1 MTRSL
6 QSRLLL
12 GLALGTSLVLVAAG
26 LALYGLIRAELISEF
41 DAGLAGEA
49 LALATLVEEE
59 RGQIKSEMGEHE
71 VAKFQLEGRPIYFQ
85 VWDREGKPIERS
97 AGLGSARLP
106 RFGGTPEKPQFRA
119 VVLPGGRAGRVVGFR
134 FTPHRDGEE
143 DRGRGSPLAGTAAEM
158 RRASGASSAAG
169 VGSIRPPDAPVT
181 FVAARDTAPLEHTL
195 QRIEWLL
202 SAVFGG
208 AVAASLLVTA
218 PIVRV
223 GLRPL
228 QRISHRIAS
237 LDTCAL
243 TERLEAA
250 DAPDEIR
257 SVVDCLN
264 GLLDRLQEAF
274 QRERAFSASV
284 AHELRTPLA
293 GLRSTIDVALAKP
306 RDAADYRRSLEKCL
320 TICLQSSSLTENLL
334 MLARLDAGQF
344 HPQREAVALDQLVH
358 TVWAPLAD
366 EAASLGLKVSW
377 RIDEP
382 CEVFTDATLLVLIL
396 RNLLA
401 NAVDYADKKGWVN
414 VEASVT
420 EQRAII
426 TVCNSVQALPPE
438 FAERAFDRFWRGD
451 SSRSAT
457 GVHAGLGL
465 SLCRQASRAL
475 GADLA
480 VNAQDGTFTAR
491 LEFR

>member
-6 QSRLLL
+6 QMRLLL

-26 LALYGLIRAELISEF
+26 LALYGLIRAELIAEF
-41 DAGLAGEA
+41 DASLAGEA

-59 RGQIKSEMGEHE
+59 RGTIQTEIGEHDA
-71 VAKFQLEGRPIYFQ
+71 AKFQLDGRPIYFQ

-97 AGLGSARLP
+97 AGPDSAHLT
-106 RFGGTPEKPQFRA
+106 RFGGTREDPQFRA
-119 VVLPGGRAGRVVGFR
+119 VVLPGGRSGRMVGFR
-134 FTPHRDGEE
+134 FTPHKDGEE
-143 DRGRGSPLAGTAAEM
+143 HRGRGVSLAGAA
-158 RRASGASSAAG
+158 ASSTGVAPIQPPEAA
-169 VGSIRPPDAPVT
+169 VT
-181 FVAARDTAPLEHTL
+181 FVAARDTAPLDHTL
-195 QRIEWLL
+195 QRIGWLL
-202 SAVFGG
+202 ASVFGG
-208 AVAASLLVTA
+208 AVAASLLATA
-218 PIVRV
+218 PIVRA

-228 QRISHRIAS
+228 QRISNRIAS

-274 QRERAFSASV
+274 QRERAFSASA

-293 GLRSTIDVALAKP
+293 GLRSTIDVALAQP
-306 RDAADYRRSLEKCL
+306 RDAADYRRSLQQCL
-320 TICLQSSSLTENLL
+320 TICLQAGSLTENLL
-334 MLARLDAGQF
+334 TLARLDAGQF
-344 HPQREAVALDQLVH
+344 HPQRAVVALDQLVH

-366 EAASLGLKVSW
+366 EAASRGLKVSW

-382 CEVFTDATLLVLIL
+382 CEVFTDANLLALIL

-401 NAVDYADKKGWVN
+401 NAVAYVDKNGRVD

-420 EQRAII
+420 GQTAII
-426 TVCNSVQALPPE
+426 TVRNSVETLPPDLT
-438 FAERAFDRFWRGD
+438 ERAFDRFWRGD

-465 SLCRQASRAL
+465 TLCRQASRAL
-475 GADLA
+475 GTDLA
-480 VNAQDGTFTAR
+480 VSTQDGAFTAR
-491 LEFR
+491 LELP